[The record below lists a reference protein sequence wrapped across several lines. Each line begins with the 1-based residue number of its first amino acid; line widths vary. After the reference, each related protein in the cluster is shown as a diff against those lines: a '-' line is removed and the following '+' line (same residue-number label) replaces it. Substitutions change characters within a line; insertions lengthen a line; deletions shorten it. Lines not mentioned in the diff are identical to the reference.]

1 MTTMAIDIRRVMRL
15 AIPAGLLLAFTTGL
29 EAQSGTTG
37 GSTRVTAI
45 SGVLTHGSAVV
56 VDPQGI
62 SDTRLSAG
70 PTFGL
75 EVQQATFSF
84 ASLYAGVAGSFSTI
98 EHGANLR
105 VSAGPG
111 STGATVILGTAGLMF
126 QASEWFDNL
135 RPTLR
140 LGGGVKAYSF
150 TMNGASSFVSFTG
163 DIGAGFRGGSG
174 PIEVAGEIRFLPSA
188 FDQAKIPLRGLVAQ
202 DQSQSDLLFSIGVTI
217 RP

>member
-1 MTTMAIDIRRVMRL
+1 MSTMAIGMHRVMRTAL
-15 AIPAGLLLAFTTGL
+15 PSVLLAVLATGL
-29 EAQSGTTG
+29 EAQDTG

-45 SGVLTHGSAVV
+45 SGVMLHGSAVV
-56 VDPQGI
+56 VDPQGV

-75 EVQQATFSF
+75 EIQNAMFSF
-84 ASLYAGVAGSFSTI
+84 GSIYAGVAGSFSTL
-98 EHGANLR
+98 EHGANLS

-111 STGATVILGTAGLMF
+111 SSGATIILGTAGLMF
-126 QASEWFDNL
+126 EARDWFDNL

-140 LGGGVKAYSF
+140 LGGGVKMYNF

-163 DIGAGFRGGSG
+163 DVGVGFRGGTG
-174 PIEVAGEIRFLPSA
+174 PLEIGGEIRFLPST
-188 FDQAKIPLRGLVAQ
+188 FDQAKVPLRGFTPQ
-202 DQSQSDLLFSIGVTI
+202 DQNQSDLLFSIGVTI

>member
-1 MTTMAIDIRRVMRL
+1 MTTMAIDMHRVMRL
-15 AIPAGLLLAFTTGL
+15 SLSAVLLASLTTGL
-29 EAQSGTTG
+29 EAQASTG

-45 SGVLTHGSAVV
+45 SGALLHGSAVV

-70 PTFGL
+70 PTFGI
-75 EVQQATFSF
+75 EVQQAMFSF
-84 ASLYAGVAGSFSTI
+84 GSIYAGVAGSFSTL
-98 EHGANLR
+98 EHGANLS

-111 STGATVILGTAGLMF
+111 SSGATVILGTAGLMME
-126 QASEWFDNL
+126 ADWFDNL

-150 TMNGASSFVSFTG
+150 TMNGASSAVSFTG
-163 DIGAGFRGGSG
+163 DVGVGFRGGSG
-174 PIEVAGEIRFLPSA
+174 ILEVGGEIRFLPST
-188 FDQAKIPLRGLVAQ
+188 FDQGKIPLRGLVPQ
-202 DQSQSDLLFSIGVTI
+202 EQNQSDLLFSIGVTI

>member
-1 MTTMAIDIRRVMRL
+1 MTTMAIGMNRVMRMAL
-15 AIPAGLLLAFTTGL
+15 PVALLAVSTTAL
-29 EAQSGTTG
+29 EAQGTTG

-45 SGVLTHGSAVV
+45 SGAMLHGSAVV

-75 EVQQATFSF
+75 EIQNSMFSF
-84 ASLYAGVAGSFSTI
+84 ASIYAGVAGSFSTL
-98 EHGANLR
+98 EHGANLS
-105 VSAGPG
+105 VSTGPG
-111 STGATVILGTAGLMF
+111 SSGATVILGTAGLMF
-126 QASEWFDNL
+126 EAKDWFDNL

-163 DIGAGFRGGSG
+163 DVGAGFRGGSG
-174 PIEVAGEIRFLPSA
+174 AVEIAGEIRFLPST
-188 FDQAKIPLRGLVAQ
+188 FDQAKIPLRGFTPQ
-202 DQSQSDLLFSIGVTI
+202 DQNQSDLLFSIGVTI

>member
-1 MTTMAIDIRRVMRL
+1 MTTMAIGMHRVMRL
-15 AIPAGLLLAFTTGL
+15 SLSTVMLLCMTRGL
-29 EAQSGTTG
+29 EAQASTG

-45 SGVLTHGSAVV
+45 SGALLHGSAVV

-70 PTFGL
+70 PTFGI
-75 EVQQATFSF
+75 EVQQSMFSF
-84 ASLYAGVAGSFSTI
+84 GSIYAGVAGSFSTL
-98 EHGANLR
+98 EHGANLS

-111 STGATVILGTAGLMF
+111 ASGATVILGTAGLMM
-126 QASEWFDNL
+126 EGGWFDNL

-150 TMNGASSFVSFTG
+150 TMNGASSSLSFTG
-163 DIGAGFRGGSG
+163 DVGVGFRGGSG
-174 PIEVAGEIRFLPSA
+174 ILEVGGEIRFLPST
-188 FDQAKIPLRGLVAQ
+188 FDQGKIPLRGLVPQ
-202 DQSQSDLLFSIGVTI
+202 DQGQNDLLFSIGVTI